1 MYTTVPRKELTV
13 EIFFMMQ
20 KNAIVFGAI
29 GLFLVAGIACAHHS
43 FAAHFLVEETVVIEG
58 VVKEWWFQN
67 PHTRIYLDVT
77 NDEGEITEWMA
88 EGNGPNVLARRGW
101 TKETIKVGTFLTI
114 SGNPARNE
122 SNSLH
127 YQNLKTADGKE
138 LNP

>member
-1 MYTTVPRKELTV
+1 LAQQVRTIPI

-20 KNAIVFGAI
+20 KNIMVFGVT
-29 GLFLVAGIACAHHS
+29 GLFLMTGIACAHHS
-43 FAAHFLVEETVVIEG
+43 FAAHFVVEETVVIEG

-88 EGNGPNVLARRGW
+88 EGSGPNVLARRGW

-127 YQNLKTADGKE
+127 YRSLKTADGKE

>member
-1 MYTTVPRKELTV
+1 MYTTVLRKELTA

-20 KNAIVFGAI
+20 KNIMVFGAI
-29 GLFLVAGIACAHHS
+29 GLFFVAGIACAHHS
-43 FAAHFLVEETVVIEG
+43 FAAHFVVEETVVIEG
-58 VVKEWWFQN
+58 AVKEWWFQN

-88 EGNGPNVLARRGW
+88 EGSGPNVLARRGW

-127 YQNLKTADGKE
+127 YQSLKTADGKE

>member
-1 MYTTVPRKELTV
+1 MYTTVLRKELTA
-13 EIFFMMQ
+13 EIFFVMQ
-20 KNAIVFGAI
+20 KNIMVFGAI
-29 GLFLVAGIACAHHS
+29 GLFFVAGIACAHHS
-43 FAAHFLVEETVVIEG
+43 FAAHFVVEETVVIEG
-58 VVKEWWFQN
+58 AVKEWWFQN

-88 EGNGPNVLARRGW
+88 EGSGPNVLARRGW

-127 YQNLKTADGKE
+127 YQILKTADGKE

>member
-1 MYTTVPRKELTV
+1 MYTTVLRKELTA
-13 EIFFMMQ
+13 EIFFVMQ
-20 KNAIVFGAI
+20 KNIMVFGAI
-29 GLFLVAGIACAHHS
+29 GLFFVAGIACAHHS
-43 FAAHFLVEETVVIEG
+43 FAAHFVVEETVVIEG
-58 VVKEWWFQN
+58 AVKEWWFQN

-88 EGNGPNVLARRGW
+88 EGSGPNVLARRGW

-127 YQNLKTADGKE
+127 YQSLKTADGKE

>member
-1 MYTTVPRKELTV
+1 MYTAVPRKELIA
-13 EIFFMMQ
+13 EGFFMMQ
-20 KNAIVFGAI
+20 KNIVVFGI
-29 GLFLVAGIACAHHS
+29 TGLFLMAGIACAHHS
-43 FAAHFLVEETVVIEG
+43 FAAHFVVEETVVIEG

-67 PHTRIYLDVT
+67 PHTRIYLDVI

-88 EGNGPNVLARRGW
+88 EGSGPNVLARRGW

-127 YQNLKTADGKE
+127 YQSIKTANGKE
-138 LNP
+138 FAP

>member
-1 MYTTVPRKELTV
+1 MYTTAPRRELTV

-20 KNAIVFGAI
+20 KSIVACGI
-29 GLFLVAGIACAHHS
+29 TGLFLVAGMACAHHS
-43 FAAHFLVEETVVIEG
+43 FAAHFVVEETVVIEG

-77 NDEGEITEWMA
+77 NDEGEIMEWMA
-88 EGNGPNVLARRGW
+88 EGSGPNVLARRGW
-101 TKETIKVGTFLTI
+101 TKETVKVGTFLTI

-127 YQNLKTADGKE
+127 YQSLKTADGE
-138 LNP
+138 EISP

>member
-1 MYTTVPRKELTV
+1 MYTAVPRKELIA
-13 EIFFMMQ
+13 EGFFMMQ
-20 KNAIVFGAI
+20 KNIVVFGI
-29 GLFLVAGIACAHHS
+29 TGLFLMAGIACAHHS
-43 FAAHFLVEETVVIEG
+43 FAAHFVVEETVIIEG

-67 PHTRIYLDVT
+67 PHTRIYLDVI

-88 EGNGPNVLARRGW
+88 EGSGPNVLARRGW

-127 YQNLKTADGKE
+127 YQSIKTANGKE
-138 LNP
+138 FAP

>member
-1 MYTTVPRKELTV
+1 MYTTVLRKELTA

-20 KNAIVFGAI
+20 KNIMVFGAI
-29 GLFLVAGIACAHHS
+29 GLFFVAGIACAHHS
-43 FAAHFLVEETVVIEG
+43 FAAHFVVEETVVIEG
-58 VVKEWWFQN
+58 AVKEWWFQN

-88 EGNGPNVLARRGW
+88 EGSGPNVLARRGW

-127 YQNLKTADGKE
+127 YQSLKAADGKE

>member
-88 EGNGPNVLARRGW
+88 EGNGPNVLARRDW

-127 YQNLKTADGKE
+127 YQILKTADGKE